1 MDRSRLHG
9 IGRSLATVAIV
20 GGCAAWYVAFMP
32 RLESH
37 YRRVELVRLMRDA
50 DPRARD
56 YAATL
61 TRDQSAGALDA
72 VRDAMHDES
81 PMIRI
86 EAFHVLY
93 QLRPDDPATLDAL
106 IGGLHDPD
114 PMIDREIMIIISQ
127 AIGRMTHPRVNSLRA
142 ATILAA
148 LIPVVATARDDVK
161 EEAFKTIGA
170 WTRLLDK
177 RDPEQ
182 EPLRDSAIETL
193 DRGLSDR
200 NQDVKV
206 AAAEGLAALG
216 SDSRRFI
223 PKIFAIA
230 DSPALDQEPYYL
242 PSHRYRRLLLLHCI
256 QSIDPS
262 GAAAYD
268 ATIVAW
274 LGSLDPL
281 KREQGARFLVEIDHE
296 RFDAIAQAL
305 DQLLASPLLKT
316 RFEASKAL
324 FARNRL
330 ERRDLIES
338 ILVEMGRSLDE
349 DLEKR
354 IGSIRMLKSLGATGI
369 GSIVDQATRDLADPS
384 LSDYQ
389 YEIFLTLCEIGPEA
403 RSALPL
409 ILREHADS
417 RSNLAH
423 SPFFDEL
430 VARIN
435 PAIADHKTR

>member
-1 MDRSRLHG
+1 MDRSRLHW
-9 IGRSLATVAIV
+9 IGRSLATVAIAGV
-20 GGCAAWYVAFMP
+20 CAAWYVAFMP

-61 TRDQSAGALDA
+61 TREQSAGAIDA
-72 VRDAMHDES
+72 VRDAMLDES

-142 ATILAA
+142 ATILSA

-182 EPLRDSAIETL
+182 EALRDSAIETL

-206 AAAEGLAALG
+206 AAAEGLAAIG

-242 PSHRYRRLLLLHCI
+242 PSHRYRRLLLLHYI
-256 QSIDPS
+256 QSIDPAA
-262 GAAAYD
+262 AAAYD
-268 ATIVAW
+268 AMIVAW

-305 DQLLASPLLKT
+305 DKLLASPLLKT

-338 ILVEMGRSLDE
+338 ILVEVGRSLDE

-389 YEIFLTLCEIGPEA
+389 YEIFLTLCEIGPDA